1 MRRLLMFALPF
12 GAGTFLCQ
20 YVLPGQWLGTASAA
34 ALLLGLGLALLLRGR
49 RRVAA
54 AICAFGLAAG
64 IGWFSLYSLAFFA
77 PAEELVGGEDVV
89 TVELTDY
96 AQETAYG
103 RKAHV
108 RVLGRGLL
116 GKAVYYGG
124 EELAALEPGNRLT
137 VPVRYYTAGEIT
149 GESTTY
155 YTARGVFLR
164 LYSQGEPLAVED
176 GRAGALRYLPQRM
189 ARRLA
194 ESIRTVFSPETA
206 GLIAALLTG
215 EREGL
220 DTQALSDLKASGL
233 MHITAVSGLHCG
245 ILIALLGVL
254 LGRRQ
259 RLTALVGYPILLFYM
274 VMVGCSPSVVRSCIM
289 AGFLLAAPLA
299 GREGD
304 APTALGA
311 ALLTILVCNPY
322 AVASVSLQLSFA
334 AVAGLLVVTP
344 RVYAALTR
352 HSRAGRRRG
361 KLWRLCSASVAA
373 SLGTMAFTAPI
384 SAYYFR
390 TLALAAPVSNL
401 LAVWAAPALFCGALL
416 LAVLAIPFPGL
427 GALAFLPEA
436 LARYVLGVAGAL
448 ARVPGQGVHFTG
460 PALGLWLGLVY
471 AMLALCWLSRARAR
485 TWAFAA
491 LSAAVCLTAARA
503 MPIRLARESAMVLAA
518 VDVGQGAATLLGAGD
533 RAALVDCGSL
543 YTPQGPGNTVAGVMD
558 TYGWRKLDYVA
569 LTHYHA
575 DHANGLGE
583 LLARVEVERL
593 LLPQLS
599 ANGGQAA
606 LQGEV
611 LALAERYQIP
621 VTYVDTPASFPLG
634 EATLAVYP
642 PLTRGDMNEEGLTVL
657 ASCGA
662 VDALITGDMAGR
674 TEGLLT
680 AAYDLPDIE
689 LLLVGHHGSG
699 NSTSPALLEAVK
711 PEVGIISVG
720 ENTFGHPAP
729 EAMDRMA
736 SAGMTLYRTDLQG
749 NVVVRVHQ

>member
-1 MRRLLMFALPF
+1 MRRLLMFALSF

-20 YVLPGQWLGTASAA
+20 YVLPGQGQAAVSAG

-49 RRVAA
+49 RRGAA
-54 AICAFGLAAG
+54 VICAVGLAAG
-64 IGWFSLYSLAFFA
+64 IGWFSLYQWAFFA
-77 PAEELVGGEDVV
+77 PAEALVGGEDVV

-96 AQETAYG
+96 ARETAYG
-103 RKAHV
+103 RKADV
-108 RVLGRGLL
+108 RVLDRGLR
-116 GKAVYYGG
+116 GKAVCYGG

-164 LYSQGEPLAVED
+164 LYCQGEPLAVED

-194 ESIRTVFSPETA
+194 ESIRRVFSPETA

-245 ILIALLGVL
+245 ILIALLGAL

-259 RLTALVGYPILLFYM
+259 RLTALVGYPVLLFYM

-311 ALLTILVCNPY
+311 ALLTILAGNPY

-344 RVYAALTR
+344 RVYAAMTR
-352 HSRAGRRRG
+352 HSRAGWRG
-361 KLWRLCSASVAA
+361 KLWRLCGASVSA

-390 TLALAAPVSNL
+390 TLPLAAPVSNL
-401 LAVWAAPALFCGALL
+401 LAVWAVPALFCGALL
-416 LAVLAIPFPGL
+416 LTVLAIPFPGL
-427 GALAFLPEA
+427 AALAPLPEV

-448 ARVPGQGVHFTG
+448 ARIPGQGVYFTG
-460 PALGLWLGLVY
+460 PTLGLWLGLVY
-471 AMLALCWLSRARAR
+471 VMAALCWISRARAR
-485 TWAFAA
+485 TWVLAA
-491 LSAAVCLTAARA
+491 LSAAVCLTAVRA
-503 MPIRLARESAMVLAA
+503 VPIRLARDSALLLAA
-518 VDVGQGAATLLGAGD
+518 VNVGQGAATLLGSGEN
-533 RAALVDCGSL
+533 AALVDCGSL
-543 YTPQGPGNTVAGVMD
+543 YTPQGPGNTVAGIMD
-558 TYGWRKLDYVA
+558 TCGWRKLDYVA

-593 LLPQLS
+593 LLPQL
-599 ANGGQAA
+599 ADNGSQAP
-606 LQGEV
+606 LQREV
-611 LALAERYQIP
+611 LALAERYQVP
-621 VTYVDTPASFPLG
+621 VTYVDTPAGFPLG
-634 EATLAVYP
+634 EAELAVYP
-642 PLTRGDMNEEGLTVL
+642 PLTRGEMNEEGLAVL
-657 ASCGA
+657 VSCGA

-699 NSTSPALLEAVK
+699 NSTSPALLEAVT

-736 SAGMTLYRTDLQG
+736 AAGMTLYRTDLQG
-749 NVVVRVHQ
+749 DVVVRIYQ